1 MDGSAGI
8 ATDIDGE
15 DAGAGSGSGTATRLV
30 VLGTSVTSGAC
41 TGDVYVHAVLLAA
54 NACSSAMALNA
65 VAALT
70 KSLAAC
76 TSVVDGWPGP
86 AVLVAAPAS
95 LIAGT
100 GCGTCVVDCCIMD
113 TMPLEESCWELVALV
128 DGARHVPGGTAHGV
142 GAVGGFGV
150 FATAINGE

>member
-8 ATDIDGE
+8 ATDLDGE
-15 DAGAGSGSGTATRLV
+15 YAAAAANMSTY
-30 VLGTSVTSGAC
+30 TS
-41 TGDVYVHAVLLAA
+41 TGDVPAVLLA
-54 NACSSAMALNA
+54 ACSSAMALNA

-95 LIAGT
+95 LIART
-100 GCGTCVVDCCIMD
+100 GCGTCAVDCCIMD